1 MRRWAQAS
9 QRSTCPPTAAV
20 RQRSIADMTLSWP
33 RLTWPAWEAR
43 QAGPR
48 WRKMSATSTAGRDNG
63 RASAGHLP
71 QEVERARHLA
81 DRADRDAGVK
91 RRRVEF
97 LVSEQNL
104 DDADVGLLLQKM
116 RGKAVPQGMN
126 ADALGDAGTRRCQA
140 NDPMHLARTHVLPA
154 VAGKQPGLS
163 GRHPSLLERNGPP
176 LAQYLEQDGRENDVA
191 ILLALA
197 LLDPDDHSVTIDIG
211 ELERY
216 DLRGS
221 QAGGISQAQDR
232 PVLDVRCRGEQ
243 PTDLLRAQNNGQA
256 ARLAGRDE
264 LLGKIVAFQCDLEE
278 EPQCSG
284 ADVGGSHRRPDR
296 GQP

>member
-1 MRRWAQAS
+1 MRRCAPAS
-9 QRSTCPPTAAV
+9 QRSTWPPNAAV

-33 RLTWPAWEAR
+33 RLTWPAWDAR

-116 RGKAVPQGMN
+116 RGKAVPHGMN

-163 GRHPSLLERNGPP
+163 GRHPSLLARNAPP
-176 LAQYLEQDGRENDVA
+176 FMQYLEQDGRENDVA
-191 ILLALA
+191 ILLA
-197 LLDPDDHSVTIDIG
+197 P
-211 ELERY
+211 R
-216 DLRGS
+216 LRGGRLLPCS
-221 QAGGISQAQDR
+221 TRTTIRSRSMSVSLSDTTSDDRR
-232 PVLDVRCRGEQ
+232 PV
-243 PTDLLRAQNNGQA
+243 A
-256 ARLAGRDE
+256 
-264 LLGKIVAFQCDLEE
+264 
-278 EPQCSG
+278 
-284 ADVGGSHRRPDR
+284 
-296 GQP
+296 